1 VVTDGVELPTL
12 RFCGHRAR
20 ALRRGRPPHPLAAPP
35 AAERARGGRLLALMV
50 LTDAR
55 RPARTTQDGVSLVP
69 LAEQD
74 RSRWDRA
81 KIEEGTA

>member
-1 VVTDGVELPTL
+1 VAG
-12 RFCGHRAR
+12 
-20 ALRRGRPPHPLAAPP
+20 
-35 AAERARGGRLLALMV
+35 LLALML

-74 RSRWDRA
+74 RSLLGPGQDR
-81 KIEEGTA
+81 